1 MDNWIFTSKRM
12 KLLLAPYLIQY
23 TKLNSKWVNNLNIR
37 AKSTDETL
45 RVDLYDLEFDDGFLH
60 TTLKV

>member
-1 MDNWIFTSKRM
+1 M
-12 KLLLAPYLIQY
+12 KLLAPYLIPY

-37 AKSTDETL
+37 AKSIDERL

>member
-45 RVDLYDLEFDDGFLH
+45 RVDLYDLKFDDGFLH